1 MIKYVNGREISPN
14 NSMKVT
20 SHPGATTNDFFDY
33 VQPTVRKK
41 PNLVIIHIGTNDIQ
55 NANIFQKIRKVIA
68 TIIEYDTNDNIE
80 IALCSII

>member
-20 SHPGATTNDFFDY
+20 SHPGPTTNDFFDY

-68 TIIEYDTNDNIE
+68 TIIEDDTDDNIE